1 MDRKIIERLNRG
13 KNLLVR
19 VKLNCAI
26 YAYVIKNEATTTKN
40 PFSPATTVAR
50 QRIKGIKWYC
60 GKIAPTLKHQERIR
74 DKSRFIKREGS
85 ERKGRSKDAG
95 RSVCPVAFS
104 VA

>member
-1 MDRKIIERLNRG
+1 MEKRLNRG

-26 YAYVIKNEATTTKN
+26 RAYVIKNEATTTKN

-60 GKIAPTLKHQERIR
+60 GKIAPTLKHQER
-74 DKSRFIKREGS
+74 DKGQE
-85 ERKGRSKDAG
+85 
-95 RSVCPVAFS
+95 SVY
-104 VA
+104 